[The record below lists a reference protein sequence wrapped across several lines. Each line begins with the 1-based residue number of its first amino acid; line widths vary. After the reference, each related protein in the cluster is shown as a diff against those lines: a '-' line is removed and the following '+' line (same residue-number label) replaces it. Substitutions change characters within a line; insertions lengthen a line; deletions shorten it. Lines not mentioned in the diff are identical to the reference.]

1 MPSVATTIKSA
12 FDGKT
17 AYAFGVFLSFFFAYL
32 NMADFGRREPSKAT
46 HGAAANL
53 FYAISSFSFLV
64 LSLASLFGFA
74 TARNSEKKDVAFL
87 LILLNVFEG
96 LSFYALKT
104 HISPSVRDA
113 MLPTPVELI
122 RYMEWIHGPLNLMVI
137 FSKITQSQRDISLP
151 TLAWIVSITLG
162 YMTMIFKPFVSVLLM
177 VPAHFTTL
185 YPVYAMWELFGDA
198 IKSERPPMPVGALSF
213 IQKLTAVMWN
223 AYTLIYM
230 LQVAKIISGETA
242 EVLFCISSVFT
253 KGLTTLV
260 ILANSVNYLSNKT
273 KSQ

>member
-1 MPSVATTIKSA
+1 MPSVASTVRSA

-32 NMADFGRREPSKAT
+32 NMADFGRREPSKAV
-46 HGAAANL
+46 HGPAANL
-53 FYAISSFSFLV
+53 FYAISSFSFLI

-74 TARNSEKKDVAFL
+74 TAKNSEKKDVAFL

-96 LSFYALKT
+96 LSFYALKN
-104 HISPSVRDA
+104 HLSPSVRDA
-113 MLPTPVELI
+113 MLPTPVELV

-151 TLAWIVSITLG
+151 TLAWIASISLG

-185 YPVYAMWELFGDA
+185 YPTYALWELFGDA

-213 IQKLTAVMWN
+213 LQKLTAIMWN

-230 LQVAKIISGETA
+230 LQLSKIISAETT
-242 EVLFCISSVFT
+242 EVLFCVSSVFT
-253 KGLTTLV
+253 KGTTTLV
-260 ILANSVNYLSNKT
+260 ILANTVSYLKS